1 MATTVERSQRLL
13 RLIQRLDV
21 RIDAAMDL
29 AGELIATEARRSIQK
44 SRRGGRTYEKYNPR
58 RTHVASKDWQAPATD
73 TGELV
78 RSITTHVDYQAK
90 IFYVISSTQIAP
102 YNRALEFGSLGTNL
116 YPRPFLR
123 PALVKKQ
130 AVVFTMMSKAVNKAL
145 QDARNGTI

>member
-13 RLIQRLDV
+13 RIIQRLDV

-29 AGELIATEARRSIQK
+29 AAEVIATEARKNVQRSP
-44 SRRGGRTYEKYNPR
+44 RGGRTYEKYNPR
-58 RTHVASKDWQAPATD
+58 RTHVASKDWKPPATD
-73 TGELV
+73 TGQLA
-78 RSITTHVDYQAK
+78 RSNTTHVDYQAK
-90 IFYVISSTQIAP
+90 VFFVISSTQIAP

-130 AVVFTMMSKAVNKAL
+130 AAVFTMMSKAVNKAL
-145 QDARNGTI
+145 QDARNGNI

>member
-1 MATTVERSQRLL
+1 MSTRVERSQRLL
-13 RLIQRLDV
+13 RIIQRLDV

-29 AGELIATEARRSIQK
+29 AAEVIATEARTSIQR
-44 SRRGGRTYEKYNPR
+44 SQRGGRTYEKYNPR
-58 RTHVASKDWQAPATD
+58 RTHVASKDWKPPATD
-73 TGELV
+73 TGQLA

-90 IFYVISSTQIAP
+90 VFFVISSTQIAP

-130 AVVFTMMSKAVNKAL
+130 AAVFTMMSKAVNKAL
-145 QDARNGTI
+145 QDARNGNI